1 MKNKKKMSIYKFL
14 IVLMS
19 IFMFCACSKVG
30 HKSALPTE
38 EEIWME
44 RFFEHLLLDNHGIYT
59 LWGSKPMVRFEMCL
73 YTDEELS
80 QLQDEVEENVNVE
93 KVIIE
98 DYDFPENWGKW
109 EKVRDQFEISQF
121 LLFKKDNPDDPKLP
135 LIFFVNIFET
145 AFVIQEN
152 YPLFRKYIGEDFDS
166 LEMVFEL
173 QRDSSKFWDV
183 VFEKSELVGLLY
195 GFGLKNSFGFN
206 WKYREN
212 KVNIQDFVN
221 SLHFKFSNK
230 IKNYGS
236 ATIDTVSLPVF
247 AEFEEDSSMVYRYE
261 GERKKIKTIYKN
273 QNFVDCTLSRL
284 IDSNKCQ

>member
-1 MKNKKKMSIYKFL
+1 
-14 IVLMS
+14 
-19 IFMFCACSKVG
+19 
-30 HKSALPTE
+30 
-38 EEIWME
+38 
-44 RFFEHLLLDNHGIYT
+44 
-59 LWGSKPMVRFEMCL
+59 MVRFEMCL